1 MPARRAAFRPQGV
14 LILSQPIN
22 LAIESGIAVITIDSP
37 PVNAISA
44 AIRRGLQSITRE
56 LAGNK
61 AVQAVVM
68 ICAGRTF
75 MAGADISEFGGV
87 MAPPELRNVL
97 TEFESLPQP
106 VVIALHGTALGG
118 GVEVALAGHYRIA
131 DKGAKLGFPE
141 ITLGVVPGAVG
152 TQRLPRLIGAAKALG
167 MFLDGKP
174 VGAEA
179 AKELGLVD
187 EIAEGDLRAAAIA
200 YAKRLVGEGKGPRRV
215 RDMQVTPLTEAEIAA
230 FRAQAAKQHKGVITP
245 ELDIAAVRASWELPF
260 EQGLALERAIS
271 DGSLGTPESKAMR
284 HLFFAERAVTDVPGI
299 TGADKPRDIKR
310 CGIIGSGTMG
320 GGIAMAF
327 ANVDITV
334 VLLDVDQ
341 AALDRGIA
349 GIRKNYEVSVKRGKM
364 TPADVEKR
372 MGLITASTRYEDFAD
387 CDLAIEAVFE
397 DMALKQKIFAELDRV
412 MKPGAILS
420 TNTSTLDIN
429 PIAAATKRPK
439 DVVGLHFFAP
449 ANVTRLLEIV
459 RTDTTANDVI
469 ATAFALAKKLKK
481 VGVLSKVGYGFIG
494 NRMMDPYAR
503 EAERLT
509 LEGATPAEVDAAL
522 EDFGMAMGILA
533 VFDMSGVDV
542 GVKARRA
549 NPERQPK
556 DDPTFYR
563 ASQVLFDQNW
573 LGQKSG
579 KGYYRYEAGSRE
591 RLQHDEALKLL
602 ADEGRK
608 LGIARGTPIS
618 REEIVE
624 RCLFAM
630 INEGAKILEEG
641 VALRP
646 GDIDVVYT
654 SGYAFPRR
662 RGGPMFYAD
671 QIGLDTVLAGLNKY
685 AKLGNPKDW
694 APSPLLKQLAESG
707 SSFTAWAAS
716 R

>member
-1 MPARRAAFRPQGV
+1 
-14 LILSQPIN
+14 LSQPIS
-22 LAIESGIAVITIDSP
+22 LAVEGSIAIITVDSP
-37 PVNAISA
+37 PVNAIST
-44 AIRRGLQSITRE
+44 AIRRGLLSITRE
-56 LAGNK
+56 LATRSD
-61 AVQAVVM
+61 VQAVLL

-75 MAGADISEFGGV
+75 IAGADIKEFGGP
-87 MAPPELRNVL
+87 MLPPELRNVL

-106 VVIALHGTALGG
+106 VVVALHGTALGG

-152 TQRLPRLIGAAKALG
+152 TQRLPRLVGAEKALG

-174 VGAEA
+174 VGAEE
-179 AKELGLVD
+179 AKTLGLID
-187 EIAEGDLRAAAIA
+187 EVVEGDLRAAGIA
-200 YAKRLVGEGKGPRRV
+200 YAKKLVAEGKGPRRV
-215 RDMQVTPLTEAEIAA
+215 RDNKVTPLTEAQIAA
-230 FRAQAAKQHKGVITP
+230 IRAQAGKMHKGVITP

-260 EQGLALERAIS
+260 EQGLAVERAIS
-271 DGSLGTPESKAMR
+271 DGSLQTPESKAMR
-284 HLFFAERAVTDVPGI
+284 HLFFAERAVADVPGI
-299 TGADKPRDIKR
+299 TDADKPRDIKSV
-310 CGIIGSGTMG
+310 GIIGSGTMG

-327 ANVDITV
+327 ANVDIAV

-341 AALDRGIA
+341 ANLDRGM
-349 GIRKNYEVSVKRGKM
+349 GVIRKNYEASMKRGRM
-364 TPADVEKR
+364 TQADVDKR
-372 MGLITASTRYEDFAD
+372 MGLIKPTTKYEDFGSV
-387 CDLAIEAVFE
+387 DLAIEAVFE
-397 DMALKQKIFAELDRV
+397 DMNLKKKIFAELDRV
-412 MKPGAILS
+412 MKPGAILA

-429 PIAAATKRPK
+429 QIAAATKRPG
-439 DVVGLHFFAP
+439 DVVGLHFFSP

-459 RTDTTANDVI
+459 RTDSISRDVL
-469 ATAFALAKKLKK
+469 ATALAVAKKVKK
-481 VGVLSKVGYGFIG
+481 VGVVSKVAYGFIG

-509 LEGATPAEVDAAL
+509 LEGALPADVDGAL
-522 EDFGMAMGILA
+522 EDFGMGMGILA
-533 VFDMSGVDV
+533 VFDMAGVDV

-549 NPERQPK
+549 NPDRVPK

-579 KGYYRYEAGSRE
+579 KGYYRYEAGSRD
-591 RLQHDEALKLL
+591 RLQHDEALALL
-602 ADEGRK
+602 RSEGGK

-624 RCLFAM
+624 RCLYAM

-646 GDIDVVYT
+646 SDIDVVYT

-685 AKLGNPKDW
+685 AKIGNPKDW
-694 APSPLLKQLAESG
+694 APSALLKKLAESG
-707 SSFTAWAAS
+707 STFAEWAES
-716 R
+716 RKA